1 MGKDNDGEPGSM
13 KGRAMQITCYLKWR
27 VILFAVLYGGTVA
40 FVVYAM
46 AGYFGAGAVYADPTP
61 PIILFNCH

>member
-1 MGKDNDGEPGSM
+1 
-13 KGRAMQITCYLKWR
+13 MQITCYLKWR

-40 FVVYAM
+40 LVVYAM

-61 PIILFNCH
+61 PIMLFNCH